1 MANTGSGEAPVVSDQ
16 LFLGQGE
23 LAGLM
28 RAYDWAATPLGPPQ
42 AWPDALKT
50 AVRIMLASR
59 QPIWIGWGRQ
69 LTYLY
74 NDPYKSIIGGK
85 HPWALG
91 RPTAEVWRE
100 IWSDISPMLDTA
112 MKGEAGIYVE
122 EQLLI
127 MERNGY
133 PEETYYTFSY
143 SPIPTGDGTVGGIIC
158 ANTDDTQRVIGERQ
172 IALLRELAARA
183 GEGRTWQDAC
193 ALSARAL
200 ATNPR
205 DLTFAAL
212 YMVEP
217 GSEQAV
223 LAASTGLAGD
233 GVALPSTLPLRPG
246 EPWPVAEAI
255 AGHKARHVADLA
267 GLLGEAAPTGA
278 WPQPSRSAVVLPI
291 LSSGETGRTGA
302 LIVGLNPFRLYDD
315 GYAGF
320 LKLAAGQ
327 IAAAIANAEA
337 YEQEKR
343 RAEALAEIDRAKTA
357 FFSNVSHEFRTPL
370 TLMLGPLEE
379 VLARSSDALPSAD
392 RALVSTAHR
401 NGVRLLRMVNSLLDY
416 SRLEAGK
423 AQARYE
429 PIDLAGF
436 TAELASTFRSA
447 IERAGLVL
455 QVEAPALPQPVHVD
469 RDMWEKVVLNL
480 LSNALKF
487 TFEGS
492 IAVEVAPSAD
502 GEAAELVVRDTGTG
516 IPADELPH
524 LFERFHRVEGARGRS
539 IEGSGIGLALVQ
551 ELVRLHGGT
560 IAVESTMGRGS
571 RFTVRLPFGAD
582 HLPAERVQ
590 ATADPR
596 QSPTVRAEAY
606 VQEAVSWLDGAA
618 GPTEAPAASGAQD
631 LAVPGAAGAGQDRL
645 VLLADD
651 NRDMRHY
658 VERLLGDAGYRV
670 ESVSDG
676 TAALDATRRLEP
688 DLVLSDV
695 MMPGLDGFGLIAALR
710 GDPALKDTPVI
721 LLSARAG
728 EEAKVEGLR
737 AGADDYLTKPF
748 SARELL
754 ARVEANLTL
763 ARARRETSRL
773 LQEETQL
780 LELLNDVG
788 TTVAAE
794 LDLERA
800 VQVVTDAATRLS
812 GAAFGAF
819 FYNVIDDKGESYT
832 LYALS
837 GAPREA
843 FSRFPMPRNT
853 AVFAPTFN
861 GEGIV
866 RSGDITK
873 DPRFGKNPPYH
884 GHPKGHL
891 PVASYLAAP
900 VVSRTG
906 EVLGGLFFGHPQ
918 PDVFDARAERIVA
931 AIAVQAAIAIDK
943 ARLYRAAQ
951 DEIRRRREV
960 EQALRENERTLETRV
975 AERTSELA
983 AANDRLVQEAAQ
995 RAHAEGRFQHLV
1007 ESVTDYAVYMLDPEG
1022 IVSNWNTG
1030 AQRIKGYLASEIVG
1044 RHFGNFY
1051 TPADRAAGVPQ
1062 RALATAREKGK
1073 FEAEGLRVRK
1083 DGSTFWASVVINPI
1097 RDHTGELIGF
1107 AKITRDI
1114 TERRQAQETLQRAQE
1129 QLAQAQKME
1138 GIGQLTGGVAHDFN
1152 NLLTVIIGNL
1162 ESMQRAVGSG
1172 AALDPARLAR
1182 SIDYAMRGAERAAS
1196 LTQRLLAFSRRQPL
1210 DPKTV
1215 DVGRLVTGMS
1225 ELLRRTLGEQVAIE
1239 TVLAGGLWRVLV
1251 DPNQLEVSILNLA
1264 VNARDAMPGGGKLTI
1279 ETANAMLDET
1289 YAATQTEV
1297 VPGQYVVISITDS
1310 GIGMSREVQARA
1322 FEPFYTTKDIG
1333 HGTGLG
1339 LSQVYGFVKQSGGHV
1354 KLYSE
1359 EGLGTTVKLYLPRQ
1373 LADDELAPEPS
1384 GVGHAPRSR
1393 SGETILVVED
1403 DPDVRAHSTGILREL
1418 GYTVL
1423 EAHVGA
1429 AGLEMLA
1436 RHPEIRLLFT
1446 DVGLPGGMNGR
1457 QLADAARTMRP
1468 DLKVLFTTGYARNA
1482 IVHDGRLDPGVAL
1495 ITKPFTYDALAARLG
1510 DMLDAHDAPPRI
1522 LLVEDE
1528 ILVQMVAAE
1537 QLRDLGYRVET
1548 AGSATEAIS
1557 KVKLLGGDI
1566 GLAIVDIGLPDRRG
1580 DVLTGELR
1588 ALHPQLP
1595 IVIATGYETPEL
1607 AARVA
1612 VDPRMALMR
1621 KPYTQDDLQS
1631 VTRRLRPL

>member
-1 MANTGSGEAPVVSDQ
+1 
-16 LFLGQGE
+16 
-23 LAGLM
+23 M
-28 RAYDWAATPLGPPQ
+28 RDHDWRATPLGLP
-42 AWPDALKT
+42 ATWPDALKT

-59 QPIWIGWGRQ
+59 QPIWIGWGPE

-91 RPTAEVWRE
+91 RPASEIWRE
-100 IWSDISPMLDTA
+100 IWADISPMLATA
-112 MKGEAGIYVE
+112 MEGDAGTYVE
-122 EQLLI
+122 EQLLV

-143 SPIPTGDGTVGGIIC
+143 SPIPTGDGRVGGIIC

-183 GEGRTWQDAC
+183 GDARTWQQAC
-193 ALSARAL
+193 SLSIQAL
-200 ATNPR
+200 ATNAR
-205 DLTFAAL
+205 DVTFAAL
-212 YMVEP
+212 YMIEP
-217 GSEQAV
+217 GSDTLV
-223 LAASTGLAGD
+223 LASSTGLRPDTDA
-233 GVALPSTLPLRPG
+233 VPASLPSASSQ
-246 EPWPVAEAI
+246 PWPIADAI
-255 AGHKARHVADLA
+255 RDNKTSYVADLA
-267 GLLGEAAPTGA
+267 KILGRDAPGGA
-278 WPQPSRSAVVLPI
+278 WQRPSTAAVVLPI
-291 LSSGETGRTGA
+291 ASAGDTGRTGI
-302 LIVGLNPFRLYDD
+302 LIAGLNPFRLYDD
-315 GYAGF
+315 NYAGF
-320 LKLAAGQ
+320 LDLAAGQ
-327 IAAAIANAEA
+327 IAAAITNADA
-337 YEQEKR
+337 YDQERR

-379 VLARSSDALPSAD
+379 MLAKPADEVLPPN
-392 RALVSTAHR
+392 RALVSSAHR
-401 NGVRLLRMVNSLLDY
+401 NGVRLLKMVNSLLDY

-429 PIDLAGF
+429 PIDLGTF

-447 IERAGLVL
+447 IERAGLTL
-455 QVEAPALPQPVHVD
+455 RLDLRSLPRQTHVD

-487 TFEGS
+487 TFEGE
-492 IAVEVAPSAD
+492 IAVELRAAAD
-502 GEAAELVVRDTGTG
+502 GNAAELIVRDTGTG
-516 IPADELPH
+516 VPAEELPH

-551 ELVRLHGGT
+551 ELVRQHGGT
-560 IAVESTMGRGS
+560 IAAESVVGQGS
-571 RFTVRLPFGAD
+571 AFTVRIPFGTG
-582 HLPAERVQ
+582 HLPRDRLVAK
-590 ATADPR
+590 AADRHP
-596 QSPTVRAEAY
+596 STVRAQAY
-606 VQEAVSWLDGAA
+606 VQEAASWLEGS
-618 GPTEAPAASGAQD
+618 APALDGQPASGAQD
-631 LAVPGAAGAGQDRL
+631 LVVPLPTAVGQGRL

-651 NRDMRHY
+651 NLDMRDY
-658 VERLLGDAGYRV
+658 LERLLGSAGYRV
-670 ESVSDG
+670 QVAADG
-676 TAALDATRRLEP
+676 EAAIGMARRLEP
-688 DLVLSDV
+688 DLILSDV
-695 MMPGLDGFGLIAALR
+695 MMPGLDGFGLMTAVR
-710 GDPALKDTPVI
+710 DDPVLKDTPVI

-737 AGADDYLTKPF
+737 AGADDYLIKPF

-754 ARVEANLTL
+754 ARVEANLNI
-763 ARARRETSRL
+763 ARTRRETSRL
-773 LQEETQL
+773 LQEETQV
-780 LELLNDVG
+780 LELLNEVG

-832 LYALS
+832 LYTLS

-843 FSRFPMPRNT
+843 FAGFPMPRNT
-853 AVFAPTFN
+853 EVFGPTFR

-866 RSGDITK
+866 RSPDITR
-873 DPRFGKNPPYH
+873 DPRFGKNPPYY

-891 PVASYLAAP
+891 PVASYLAVP
-900 VVSRTG
+900 VLSRTG
-906 EVLGGLFFGHPQ
+906 ETLGGLFFGHPQ

-951 DEIRRRREV
+951 EEIERRRRI
-960 EQALRENERTLETRV
+960 EQVLRENEQTLETKV
-975 AERTSELA
+975 AERTAELV
-983 AANDRLVQEAAQ
+983 AANEQLIQEVAQ
-995 RAHAEGRFQHLV
+995 RAHAENRLQHMV
-1007 ESVTDYAVYMLDPEG
+1007 EGVTDYALYMLDPQG
-1022 IVSNWNTG
+1022 IVSSWNTG

-1044 RHFGNFY
+1044 RHFESFY
-1051 TPADRAAGVPQ
+1051 TPADRAAGVPR
-1062 RALATAREKGK
+1062 RALQTAVREGK
-1073 FEAEGLRVRK
+1073 FEAEGHRVRK

-1097 RDHTGELIGF
+1097 RDHSGTLIGF
-1107 AKITRDI
+1107 TKITRDI
-1114 TERRQAQETLQRAQE
+1114 TERRQAQEALHQAQE

-1152 NLLTVIIGNL
+1152 NLLTVIVGNL
-1162 ESMQRAVGSG
+1162 ESMQRAIASG
-1172 AALDPARLAR
+1172 RPLDTGRLAR

-1264 VNARDAMPGGGKLTI
+1264 VNARDAMPAGGKLTI
-1279 ETANAMLDET
+1279 ETANTRLDEA
-1289 YAATQTEV
+1289 YAARQSEV

-1310 GIGMSREVQARA
+1310 GVGMSREVQARA

-1359 EGLGTTVKLYLPRQ
+1359 QGQGTTVKLYLPR
-1373 LADDELAPEPS
+1373 LLGDDEVAPEPS
-1384 GVGHAPRSR
+1384 IADEAPRSR
-1393 SGETILVVED
+1393 NGETILVVED
-1403 DPDVRAHSTGILREL
+1403 DDDVRAHSTGILREL

-1423 EAHVGA
+1423 EAHVAA
-1429 AGLEMLA
+1429 AGLQLLQA
-1436 RHPEIRLLFT
+1436 HPEIRLLFT
-1446 DVGLPGGMNGR
+1446 DVGLPGGMIGR
-1457 QLADAARTMRP
+1457 QLADAARALRP
-1468 DLKVLFTTGYARNA
+1468 DLRVLFTTGYARNA

-1495 ITKPFTYDALAARLG
+1495 ITKPFTYAALAAKLC
-1510 DMLDAHDAPPRI
+1510 DMLDVRDGPPRV

-1537 QLRDLGYRVET
+1537 QLRELGYRVDT
-1548 AGSATEAIS
+1548 AGSATEAIN
-1557 KVKLLGGDI
+1557 KVKLLGDDI
-1566 GLAIVDIGLPDRRG
+1566 ALAIVDIGLPDRKG
-1580 DVLTGELR
+1580 DVLVGELH

-1595 IVIATGYETPEL
+1595 IVIATGYDSPEL
-1607 AARVA
+1607 VRRFAA
-1612 VDPRMALMR
+1612 DPRVALMR
-1621 KPYTQDDLQS
+1621 KPYTQDDLRT
-1631 VTRRLRPL
+1631 VTGRLRPA